1 MYGSLIENVVLRRI
15 FLGFICHLWD
25 VYSVHICSILKI
37 LIDCSLFR
45 NDFKNRGLTNNS
57 ITTTKNV
64 LKIEQID
71 EKEIIDYNI
80 DLLRK
85 FQLRNMFLNI

>member
-1 MYGSLIENVVLRRI
+1 MYGSLTENVIMGRI
-15 FLGFICHLWD
+15 FLGFICDLWD
-25 VYSVHICSILKI
+25 VYSVHVSSIFKI

-45 NDFKNRGLTNNS
+45 NDFQNRFLTNNS
-57 ITTTKNV
+57 ITATKNV

-71 EKEIIDYNI
+71 EKELIDYNI

-85 FQLRNMFLNI
+85 FQLRNIFLNI